1 MVSNK
6 KETKYQTI
14 CKPNILKD
22 KAQGK
27 ALTHTRRYEAEGIM
41 EDRTITERQ
50 RE

>member
-6 KETKYQTI
+6 KEPKYQII
-14 CKPNILKD
+14 CKPKILKD
-22 KAQGK
+22 NTQGK
-27 ALTHTRRYEAEGIM
+27 EHTHTKRYETEGIM